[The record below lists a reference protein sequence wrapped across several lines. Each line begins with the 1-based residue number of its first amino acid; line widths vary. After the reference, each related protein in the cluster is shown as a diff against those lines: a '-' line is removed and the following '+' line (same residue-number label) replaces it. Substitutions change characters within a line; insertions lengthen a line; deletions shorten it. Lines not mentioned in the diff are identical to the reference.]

1 MAYRAEIEIGVK
13 GAKQLEQA
21 HKDISRL
28 SKLIDDTNK
37 REIFGTK
44 QVASVNEYSR
54 ALEKASRN
62 LNKARIQLDDAGNAT
77 KTYKKAID
85 QYVSALGASNQA
97 QKITSDLIQ
106 QEIDARTKATA
117 ALKEYN
123 AAAAPARQVGS
134 MAGAYLRPGEAGLR
148 GQSSRVDPD
157 TAVAAARDLQQV
169 HAALAKQEQRSVTL
183 LEEKLG
189 VNRRITNELALQ
201 QQSQQR
207 LRKGTGLSL
216 PLPERTGVKAE
227 VQQLLALR
235 EKLFQIDAARALE
248 LQKANSLTAQGV
260 TSLKANLAIAQQLDG
275 VYDQIV
281 NSLKRAN
288 DRQSQLFRARA
299 NRAQRGDLSSQNER
313 RQQALNNLVN
323 RTNRSYEI
331 QNKINQAGLAI
342 RKNDF
347 NQAKQLGEQI
357 DLLIKKE
364 QRSAEIVRR
373 KVAFRRQS
381 AKAAQAE
388 AKAARDEAS
397 RRRQDALG
405 SALIGGAFPLLFGQG
420 GGAAL
425 GGLIGGGA
433 GGAIGGQ
440 MGFAL
445 SLVGT
450 QIGTFVDQIIAGGA
464 ELGQAL
470 NILTADIEALGVAA
484 GFAGT
489 ETAAALQTIEE
500 LGTKQQ
506 ALEAATALL
515 AATVGDQGVQALKD
529 FGADTTNLG
538 NEFAR
543 AMSLMQTAAARFFGG
558 IPGFVANVLKQ
569 ANDLSAGLALDSPEA
584 AALQKRRNELL
595 GAKEGAPFGAQT
607 GGAAAVSSLSKEEL
621 TEFLAIEEKL
631 RKLAQDR
638 RTEAQTLV
646 QTQAQQLKDAKFLA
660 DFGIKDVQLTK
671 VNNKLKAVERDYT
684 NENYVNLLKQKAL
697 EEKRIANAEAFAAA
711 EKDANGQIK
720 NYGLLAKVTN
730 QNEINYNNTLLNI
743 EQRRIKAV
751 DQRTTKESKAA
762 QRVLDGQKRIL
773 EASQRNLEVQQNRFK
788 ALGAETDSQ
797 RALLAFVS
805 RKAEIERKAAAD
817 IKKAQEEGGP
827 NAAQAVANIRAAEGV
842 AIAGER
848 LRLEERIGRVIEAV
862 NRPLDQII
870 EKNKDQLAFNAEY
883 QELLATGVKPEL
895 AKQLAQIEVI
905 FDKSLD
911 KLEAEIASL
920 EAQKLK
926 TKLSEDERDAL
937 QEQLDILRK
946 QQEILEGKRSDAKTT
961 ATDVE
966 NSKPSKIQDYMR
978 DLQRDLQDTEGMIV
992 SLAQTIE
999 GEIGSAMSTAITNVI
1014 TGTGTVQEA
1023 MSTMFANI
1031 GKAFIDMATQMIAK
1045 ALILKALGVIFPGAG
1060 AAAGAG
1066 ASAVP
1071 SSAYG
1076 DFSIAGPG
1084 FFKANGG
1091 PVQPNGTYV
1100 VGEQG
1105 PELLTMGNQ
1114 PGYVHRNTSEVMDRY
1129 RGGGSGGGAA
1139 SNVSV
1144 NYNVTEINEMRF
1156 VTEEQFRAGMT
1167 QAARDGARRGEASTF
1182 RTLRNS
1188 RSNRA
1193 RVGL

>member
-1 MAYRAEIEIGVK
+1 MAYRADIEIGVK
-13 GAKQLEQA
+13 GA
-21 HKDISRL
+21 SRL
-28 SKLIDDTNK
+28 KELQDRLTKLSRAVEDVNVQTIVDDK
-37 REIFGTK
+37 AV
-44 QVASVNEYSR
+44 QSVNEYTK
-54 ALEKASRN
+54 ALSKATKT
-62 LNKARIQLDDAGNAT
+62 LNETAIQLDKNGNAIGN
-77 KTYKKAID
+77 YKDNIRA
-85 QYVSALGASNQA
+85 YVTSLGQANQA

-106 QEIDARTKATA
+106 QEIDAREKATA

-157 TAVAAARDLQQV
+157 TAVAAAKDLQQV

-216 PLPERTGVKAE
+216 PLPERTGVKAQ
-227 VQQLLALR
+227 VQELLALR
-235 EKLFQIDAARALE
+235 EKLFQIDSARTLE
-248 LQKANSLTAQGV
+248 LQKANSFTAQGV

-299 NRAQRGDLSSQNER
+299 NRAQRGDLSSENER

-425 GGLIGGGA
+425 GGFIGGGA
-433 GGAIGGQ
+433 GGALGGQ

-470 NILTADIEALGVAA
+470 NILTADIEALGAAA

-500 LGTKQQ
+500 LGTQQQ

-595 GAKEGAPFGAQT
+595 GVKEGVPFGAQT

-660 DFGIKDVQLTK
+660 DFGIKDVELTK

-743 EQRRIKAV
+743 EQKRIKAV
-751 DQRTTKESKAA
+751 DQRSTKESKAA

-848 LRLEERIGRVIEAV
+848 LRLEERIGRVIEDI

-870 EKNKDQLAFNAEY
+870 EKNKDQIAFNAEY

-911 KLEAEIASL
+911 KLNAEISSI
-920 EAQKLK
+920 EALRLQNDLTDEQIKKLDR
-926 TKLSEDERDAL
+926 LI
-937 QEQLDILRK
+937 EQRG
-946 QQEILEGKRSDAKTT
+946 ILEGKRDEAKST

-966 NSKPSKIQDYMR
+966 NSKPGKIQSYMEE
-978 DLQRDLQDTEGMIV
+978 LQRELQDTEGMIV

-1045 ALILKALGVIFPGAG
+1045 ALIMKALGILGGAFGGGGSFSMSSG
-1060 AAAGAG
+1060 ATGNFTQVDAGVLGSLGYADGG
-1066 ASAVP
+1066 AV
-1071 SSAYG
+1071 
-1076 DFSIAGPG
+1076 
-1084 FFKANGG
+1084 K
-1091 PVQPNGTYV
+1091 PNGTYL
-1100 VGEQG
+1100 VGERG
-1105 PELLTMGNQ
+1105 PELLSLGNQ

-1129 RGGGSGGGAA
+1129 RGSGSEGGAA